1 MRRESPYQ
9 NFALWTNQGGH
20 DYPLVVTGPASDPFA
35 ELMER
40 IASRGDRAAFA
51 TLFDHYAPRV
61 KGYLARLGLEPARAE
76 DLAQEVMVAVWRK
89 AGSFD
94 RSKASVST
102 WIYRIARNRRIDL
115 FRRERTAT
123 LDADDPQLNPEALP
137 QPDAGLEAAQREVQ
151 VAAALADLPAEQRDM
166 VRAAF
171 YEYLSH
177 SEIAER
183 FGLALGTVKSRLRLA
198 FEKLRIRLESAR

>member
-1 MRRESPYQ
+1 MTIPC
-9 NFALWTNQGGH
+9 
-20 DYPLVVTGPASDPFA
+20 VVTGTESDLFA

-40 IASRGDRAAFA
+40 IAIRGDRAAYA

-61 KGYLARLGLEPARAE
+61 KGYLARLGLEPGRAE

-94 RSKASVST
+94 RGKATVST
-102 WIYRIARNRRIDL
+102 WIFRIARNRRIDL
-115 FRRERTAT
+115 FRRERTAA
-123 LDADDPQLNPEALP
+123 LDPDDPQLSPDALP
-137 QPDAGLEAAQREVQ
+137 QPDAGLESSEREVQ
-151 VAAALADLPAEQRDM
+151 VAAALADLPVEQRDM

-171 YEYLSH
+171 YEDLTH

-198 FEKLRIRLESAR
+198 FEKLRVRLEAAR

>member
-1 MRRESPYQ
+1 MSPYQ
-9 NFALWTNQGGH
+9 KTAHWTNRSGR
-20 DYPLVVTGPASDPFA
+20 DYPLAVNRADSDPFA
-35 ELMER
+35 ELMDR
-40 IASRGDRAAFA
+40 IANHGDRAAYA
-51 TLFDHYAPRV
+51 ALFDHYAPRV

-94 RSKASVST
+94 AGKASVST
-102 WIYRIARNRRIDL
+102 WIFRIARNRRIDL
-115 FRRERTAT
+115 FRRERTAA
-123 LDADDPQLNPEALP
+123 LDPDDPQLSPDALP
-137 QPDAGLEAAQREVQ
+137 APDAGLEAAQREVQ
-151 VAAALADLPAEQRDM
+151 VAAALADLPAEQREM

-171 YEYLSH
+171 YEDLTH

-198 FEKLRIRLESAR
+198 FDKLRLRLEAAR

>member
-1 MRRESPYQ
+1 VNR
-9 NFALWTNQGGH
+9 T
-20 DYPLVVTGPASDPFA
+20 DSDPYV
-35 ELMER
+35 ELMDR
-40 IASRGDRAAFA
+40 IARHGDRAAFA

-76 DLAQEVMVAVWRK
+76 DLTQEVMVAVWRK

-94 RSKASVST
+94 PGKANVST

-123 LDADDPQLNPEALP
+123 LDPDDPQLSPDALP
-137 QPDAGLEAAQREVQ
+137 APDAGLEAHQRETQ
-151 VAAALADLPAEQRDM
+151 VALALADLPPEQREM

-171 YEYLSH
+171 YEDLTH

-198 FEKLRIRLESAR
+198 FGKLRLQLEAAR

>member
-1 MRRESPYQ
+1 M
-9 NFALWTNQGGH
+9 
-20 DYPLVVTGPASDPFA
+20 TGTERDLFA

-40 IASRGDRAAFA
+40 IASHGDRAAYA

-61 KGYLARLGLEPARAE
+61 KGYLAGLGLEPARAE
-76 DLAQEVMVAVWRK
+76 DLTQEVMVAVWRK
-89 AGSFD
+89 ADSFD
-94 RSKASVST
+94 RRKATVST
-102 WIYRIARNRRIDL
+102 WIFRIARNRRIDL

-123 LDADDPQLNPEALP
+123 LDPDDPQLSPDALP
-137 QPDAGLEAAQREVQ
+137 LPDAGLESAERESQ
-151 VAAALADLPAEQRDM
+151 VAAALADLPPEQREM

-171 YEYLSH
+171 YEDLTH

-198 FEKLRIRLESAR
+198 FEKLRLRLESTR

>member
-1 MRRESPYQ
+1 M
-9 NFALWTNQGGH
+9 
-20 DYPLVVTGPASDPFA
+20 TGPESDLYA
-35 ELMER
+35 ALMDR
-40 IASRGDRAAFA
+40 IAREGDRAAYA
-51 TLFDHYAPRV
+51 ELFDHYAPRV
-61 KGYLARLGLEPARAE
+61 KGYLARLGLEPGRAE

-94 RSKASVST
+94 RGKATVST

-115 FRRERTAT
+115 FRRERTAA
-123 LDADDPQLNPEALP
+123 LDPDDPQLSPDALP
-137 QPDAGLEAAQREVQ
+137 PPDAGLEAAQREVQ
-151 VAAALADLPAEQRDM
+151 VAAALADLPAEQREM

-171 YEYLSH
+171 YEDLTH

-198 FEKLRIRLESAR
+198 FEKLRVRLEAAR

>member
-1 MRRESPYQ
+1 MTIPC
-9 NFALWTNQGGH
+9 
-20 DYPLVVTGPASDPFA
+20 VVTGTESDLFA

-40 IASRGDRAAFA
+40 IATRGDRAAYA

-61 KGYLARLGLEPARAE
+61 KGYLARLGLEPGRAE

-94 RSKASVST
+94 RGKATVST
-102 WIYRIARNRRIDL
+102 WIFRIARNRRIDL
-115 FRRERTAT
+115 FRRERTAA
-123 LDADDPQLNPEALP
+123 LDPDDPQLSPDALP
-137 QPDAGLEAAQREVQ
+137 PPDAGLESSEREVQ
-151 VAAALADLPAEQRDM
+151 VAAALADLPVEQRDM

-171 YEYLSH
+171 YEDLTH

-198 FEKLRIRLESAR
+198 FEKLRVRLEAAR

>member
-1 MRRESPYQ
+1 MTIPC
-9 NFALWTNQGGH
+9 
-20 DYPLVVTGPASDPFA
+20 VVTGTESDLFA

-40 IASRGDRAAFA
+40 IATRGDRAAYA

-61 KGYLARLGLEPARAE
+61 KGYLARLGLEPGRAE

-94 RSKASVST
+94 RGKATVST
-102 WIYRIARNRRIDL
+102 WIFRIARNRRIDL
-115 FRRERTAT
+115 FRRERTAA
-123 LDADDPQLNPEALP
+123 LDPDDPQLSPDALP
-137 QPDAGLEAAQREVQ
+137 QPDAGLESSEREVQ
-151 VAAALADLPAEQRDM
+151 VAAALADLPVEQRDM

-171 YEYLSH
+171 YEDLTH

-198 FEKLRIRLESAR
+198 FEKLRVRLEAAR

>member
-1 MRRESPYQ
+1 MTAPE
-9 NFALWTNQGGH
+9 
-20 DYPLVVTGPASDPFA
+20 SDPFA
-35 ELMER
+35 DLMNR
-40 IASRGDRAAFA
+40 IASHGDRAAYAMLFA
-51 TLFDHYAPRV
+51 HYAPRV
-61 KGYLARLGLEPARAE
+61 KGYLGRLGLEPGRAD

-94 RSKASVST
+94 RRKATVST

-123 LDADDPQLNPEALP
+123 LDPDEPQLSPAALP
-137 QPDAGLEAAQREVQ
+137 LPDADLEATQREAQ
-151 VAAALADLPAEQRDM
+151 VAAALAELPPEQREM

-171 YEYLSH
+171 YEDLTH

-198 FEKLRIRLESAR
+198 FEKLRGRLESAR

>member
-1 MRRESPYQ
+1 MTTPESD
-9 NFALWTNQGGH
+9 L
-20 DYPLVVTGPASDPFA
+20 FA
-35 ELMER
+35 ELLER
-40 IASRGDRAAFA
+40 IAAQGDRTAYA

-61 KGYLARLGLEPARAE
+61 KGYLARLGLEPGRAE

-89 AGSFD
+89 AATFD
-94 RSKASVST
+94 RRKASVST

-115 FRRERTAT
+115 FRREKTAT
-123 LDADDPQLNPEALP
+123 LDANDPQLSPEGEP
-137 QPDAGLEAAQREVQ
+137 QPDAGLEASQREAQ
-151 VAAALADLPAEQRDM
+151 VAAALADLPAEQREM

-171 YEYLSH
+171 YEDLSH

-198 FEKLRIRLESAR
+198 FEKLRLRLETAR

>member
-1 MRRESPYQ
+1 MTIP
-9 NFALWTNQGGH
+9 T
-20 DYPLVVTGPASDPFA
+20 VVTGPESDLFA
-35 ELMER
+35 ELLER
-40 IASRGDRAAFA
+40 IASHGDRAAYA
-51 TLFDHYAPRV
+51 ELFDHYAPRV
-61 KGYLARLGLEPARAE
+61 KGYLARLGLEPGRAE
-76 DLAQEVMVAVWRK
+76 DVAQEVMVAVWRK

-94 RSKASVST
+94 RRKANAST
-102 WIYRIARNRRIDL
+102 WIFRIARNRRIDL

-123 LDADDPQLNPEALP
+123 LDANDPQLSPDALP
-137 QPDAGLEAAQREVQ
+137 LPDAGLEASQREVQ

-171 YEYLSH
+171 YEDLSH

-198 FEKLRIRLESAR
+198 FEKLRLRLEAAR

>member
-1 MRRESPYQ
+1 MKSSYQ
-9 NFALWTNQGGH
+9 NSGLWTNRGGH
-20 DYPLVVTGPASDPFA
+20 DYPLGVTSPESDLFA

-51 TLFDHYAPRV
+51 ALFEHYAPRL
-61 KGYLARLGLEPARAE
+61 KGYLGRLGLEPGRAE
-76 DLAQEVMVAVWRK
+76 DLAQEVMVTVWRK
-89 AGSFD
+89 ADSFD
-94 RSKASVST
+94 RNKATVST

-123 LDADDPQLNPEALP
+123 LDADDPQLSPEALP
-137 QPDAGLEAAQREVQ
+137 QPDAGLETAQREVQ
-151 VAAALADLPAEQRDM
+151 VAAALADLPVEQRDM

-171 YEYLSH
+171 YEDLSH

>member
-1 MRRESPYQ
+1 MTIPC
-9 NFALWTNQGGH
+9 
-20 DYPLVVTGPASDPFA
+20 VVTGTESDLFA

-40 IASRGDRAAFA
+40 IATRGDRAAYA

-61 KGYLARLGLEPARAE
+61 KGYLARLGLEPGRAE

-94 RSKASVST
+94 RGKATVST
-102 WIYRIARNRRIDL
+102 WIFRIARNRRIDL
-115 FRRERTAT
+115 FRRERTAA
-123 LDADDPQLNPEALP
+123 LDPDDPQLSPDALP
-137 QPDAGLEAAQREVQ
+137 QPDAGLESSERELQ
-151 VAAALADLPAEQRDM
+151 VAAALADLPVEQRDM

-171 YEYLSH
+171 YEDLTH

-198 FEKLRIRLESAR
+198 FEKLRVRLEAAR